1 MMRFGA
7 KRTIRAAALAGFL
20 LAPMAGM
27 TAAEANDTAPVRV
40 GQSFLAGGLDAANG
54 STGWALVSHGIAEQ
68 LFTVSR
74 DGRVVPQLAAGA
86 TLNEDGSWTIVLEEG
101 RRFSDGSPVS
111 AEAVAESLNRTV
123 AQNPIASASAGEIA
137 FEPTGERTLMA
148 RTERPTP
155 ILPSILA
162 EWAFP
167 IYRAVGEGFVFT
179 GPFAVEAMVQ
189 GSHIDLVPN
198 PHHPNAEH
206 LPAVTLQR
214 LADGQTMALAL
225 RAGELDLAFNLPVET
240 LGLVG
245 ADPDLAAKTFPVAYQ
260 YMMFMNTA
268 HPALADEAVRKAI
281 DLAINREALVQGARA
296 GSVATGAFA
305 DIYPFAL
312 ADPITADPDRAAQ
325 LLDDAGWVKGDDG
338 VRRKDGEP
346 LRLQLLAYPQRPDL
360 ITFQP
365 IVRAMLGELGIEVT
379 TQVTE
384 EPTAT
389 VASGAFDLAL
399 WAQHTAPA
407 GDPLMFL
414 ALFFETDA
422 PRNYV
427 GWSNETFD
435 EIIASLRTE
444 ADTDERIALA
454 HKAQQILMEEA
465 PVSFLVTPEWHVGM
479 SSRLAGYEPWG
490 SDYYVLRSDL
500 TVAD

>member
-1 MMRFGA
+1 MIGFRLRRTVRALLVAGA
-7 KRTIRAAALAGFL
+7 AFALAG
-20 LAPMAGM
+20 AG
-27 TAAEANDTAPVRV
+27 TAEASDAAPVRV
-40 GQSFLAGGLDAANG
+40 GQSFLAGSLDGGNG

-74 DGRVVPQLAAGA
+74 EGRVVPQLAAGA
-86 TLNEDGSWTIVLEEG
+86 TLNDDGSWTIVLDEG
-101 RRFSDGSPVS
+101 RRFSDGSPVN
-111 AEAVAESLNRTV
+111 AEAVAASLTRTI
-123 AQNPIASASAGEIA
+123 ANNPIASTSAGRIA
-137 FEPTGERTLMA
+137 FQVTGDRTLIA

-167 IYRAVGEGFVFT
+167 IYRELELGFVFT
-179 GPFAVEAMVQ
+179 GPFAVKAMVQ

-198 PHHPNAEH
+198 PHHPKAEN

-240 LGLVG
+240 LGLVA
-245 ADPDLAAKTFPVAYQ
+245 ADPELTAKTFPVAYQ

-281 DLAINREALVQGARA
+281 DLAIDREALVRGARA

-312 ADPITADPDRAAQ
+312 DDPIKASPEDAGR
-325 LLDDAGWVKGDDG
+325 LLDEAGWVMGEDR
-338 VRRKDGEP
+338 VRRKDGQA
-346 LRLQLLAYPQRPDL
+346 LSLQLLAYPQRPDL

-365 IVRAMLGELGIEVT
+365 IVRALLGDLGIEVT

-389 VASGAFDLAL
+389 LASGAFDLAL

-407 GDPLMFL
+407 GDPLQFL

-422 PRNYV
+422 AHNYA
-427 GWSNETFD
+427 GWSNPAFD
-435 EIIASLRTE
+435 EIIAALRTE
-444 ADTDERIALA
+444 ADMGERIALA
-454 HKAQQILMEEA
+454 RRAQRILMDEA
-465 PVSFLVTPEWHVGM
+465 PVSFLVTPEWHVGL
-479 SSRLAGYEPWG
+479 SARLRGYTPWG
-490 SDYYVLRSDL
+490 SDYYVLRPDL
-500 TVAD
+500 IIAD